1 MKRIIPESNE
11 TKKLRYKA
19 ELLLDSCT
27 DEMALITG
35 LKEEE
40 PVSQNSTLDTDEL
53 LNELSIHQ
61 IELELQN
68 EELRQKQ
75 IALEKLERRYF
86 KHYDLASVGLLL
98 LDSNGWILDANII
111 AAEMLGLK
119 QRHAINRPLLFIS
132 YILPRWQEIFQEH
145 LDSVLFHNDKQTCE
159 VRIASRLGKEIDVI
173 IQSCI
178 YFNEQENK
186 EIYINLTDVTHLK
199 KLTNQLEEK
208 NNLLHRRTQELENA
222 NQQLI
227 ESKNVVEYLAT
238 HDVLTT
244 LPNRVYFMQEFN
256 NILER
261 KSAIPFAIFFIDLD
275 NFKYINDT
283 FGHDIGD
290 LLLEKSADRIR
301 KTLPSPHFTARFGG
315 DEFVAL
321 VHETDEYHLRQLA
334 QLVLNNLIKV
344 LYLKGHEI
352 SISCSIGVSRF
363 PIDGKTSTALLKN
376 ADTAMYLA
384 KHSGK
389 NNVNFFTVETSMD
402 VNDINL
408 IKFTMKH
415 AFAENRFKLVFQP
428 QFDLNTKEIVR
439 FEALI
444 RLHDPQ
450 GNVIYP
456 EKFIQIAEDIGIMV
470 TITYWV
476 VEEVCLLLYSF
487 QQRHEKLPS
496 ISINLSTK
504 CFSQPDFAFQLKK
517 ILDKYQ
523 ISPELIMLEIKENR
537 AFFSQSYLSHIW
549 VELKDLGFQLCLDDF
564 GQQELSLNYL
574 KQIPIDQVKLHG
586 TLIQSIETEN
596 IQQKMVATL
605 IQYLHTLS
613 YKVTAESIE
622 YAAQAALLQS
632 FGCDFGQGYYLG
644 RPEEKEILFNFN
656 RKIN

>member
-208 NNLLHRRTQELENA
+208 N
-222 NQQLI
+222 
-227 ESKNVVEYLAT
+227 
-238 HDVLTT
+238 
-244 LPNRVYFMQEFN
+244 
-256 NILER
+256 
-261 KSAIPFAIFFIDLD
+261 
-275 NFKYINDT
+275 
-283 FGHDIGD
+283 
-290 LLLEKSADRIR
+290 
-301 KTLPSPHFTARFGG
+301 
-315 DEFVAL
+315 
-321 VHETDEYHLRQLA
+321 
-334 QLVLNNLIKV
+334 
-344 LYLKGHEI
+344 
-352 SISCSIGVSRF
+352 
-363 PIDGKTSTALLKN
+363 
-376 ADTAMYLA
+376 
-384 KHSGK
+384 
-389 NNVNFFTVETSMD
+389 
-402 VNDINL
+402 
-408 IKFTMKH
+408 
-415 AFAENRFKLVFQP
+415 
-428 QFDLNTKEIVR
+428 
-439 FEALI
+439 
-444 RLHDPQ
+444 
-450 GNVIYP
+450 
-456 EKFIQIAEDIGIMV
+456 
-470 TITYWV
+470 
-476 VEEVCLLLYSF
+476 
-487 QQRHEKLPS
+487 
-496 ISINLSTK
+496 
-504 CFSQPDFAFQLKK
+504 
-517 ILDKYQ
+517 
-523 ISPELIMLEIKENR
+523 
-537 AFFSQSYLSHIW
+537 
-549 VELKDLGFQLCLDDF
+549 
-564 GQQELSLNYL
+564 
-574 KQIPIDQVKLHG
+574 
-586 TLIQSIETEN
+586 
-596 IQQKMVATL
+596 
-605 IQYLHTLS
+605 IQYL
-613 YKVTAESIE
+613 
-622 YAAQAALLQS
+622 LQ
-632 FGCDFGQGYYLG
+632 FHH
-644 RPEEKEILFNFN
+644 
-656 RKIN
+656 